1 MIGLEFVSMWVRL
14 RRTYPRLFRG
24 LKIASILGMTT
35 LFGTLG
41 LVLIEGWSAF
51 DAAYMVIITL
61 TTIGYGE
68 VHPLSHNGRLF
79 MMFYTVFGLGIGF
92 YGVASLGEIIFENQ
106 ILIWLGKRRMENS
119 VSKLSGHYVIC
130 GYGRMGKQLFASLV
144 ERDVQVV
151 VIDRDEENVER
162 LMEDGHYAIFGD
174 ATEDSVLERAGA
186 AKASGLATV
195 LGSDAENLYVVL
207 SARMLN
213 SDMQIISRASQ
224 ESATTKLYRA
234 GATQVVSP
242 FKAGAA
248 KMKQFMVNTK
258 AAELVDWFSAG
269 GVDFELSEYNVDA
282 QSPYLNKALKDIDLI
297 PRGIIAVAT
306 KHVGDQY
313 KVPPD
318 PNEILNDGDTLL
330 ILGKMEVIND
340 FLGGA

>member
-1 MIGLEFVSMWVRL
+1 
-14 RRTYPRLFRG
+14 
-24 LKIASILGMTT
+24 
-35 LFGTLG
+35 
-41 LVLIEGWSAF
+41 
-51 DAAYMVIITL
+51 
-61 TTIGYGE
+61 
-68 VHPLSHNGRLF
+68 
-79 MMFYTVFGLGIGF
+79 MFYTVFGLGIGF

-258 AAELVDWFSAG
+258 AAELDWFSAG
-269 GVDFELSEYNVDA
+269 GVDRAISIMWTPNRLIG
-282 QSPYLNKALKDIDLI
+282 PKPKDIDLI
-297 PRGIIAVAT
+297 PRGIIAVA

-330 ILGKMEVIND
+330 ILGKIEVINE